1 MAMGNMEKKKKVIK
15 EGVCALTGV
24 YGPFVKSHL
33 IPQALTLPEIPGT
46 HFIEAGRGSRP
57 IRRFTSWFDDSMVI
71 RAGEDY
77 LSKIDS
83 RAIAEL
89 RKHKMV
95 WSGWGRSKV
104 LNCKHHEFISEG
116 REGLRMLPG
125 VDAKLLRVYFIS
137 LLWRA
142 LVTTRKEFSHVKNNG
157 LDVND
162 LQEIILSGD
171 PGSLSSHPIVLYQ
184 MSTRGYCHN
193 NTPTL
198 DDVVLP
204 ATEDE
209 PEERV
214 TTYRF
219 YMQGCI
225 AHIYAGVD
233 VRVAQRLGGIVLGGH
248 ENALIFTHPFNA
260 SKQLDRMKSVFS
272 EVVAHNE

>member
-1 MAMGNMEKKKKVIK
+1 
-15 EGVCALTGV
+15 
-24 YGPFVKSHL
+24 
-33 IPQALTLPEIPGT
+33 
-46 HFIEAGRGSRP
+46 
-57 IRRFTSWFDDSMVI
+57 MVI

-104 LNCKHHEFISEG
+104 LNCKYHKFLSSEG
-116 REGLRMLPG
+116 RDGLRMLPG
-125 VDAKLLRVYFIS
+125 VDAKLLRVFFLS

-142 LVTTRKEFSHVKNNG
+142 LVTTRKEFSHVTNNG
-157 LDVND
+157 IDVNE
-162 LQEIILSGD
+162 LREVILSGE
-171 PGSLSSHPIVLYQ
+171 PGSLSRHPIMLYQ
-184 MSTRGYCHN
+184 MNTRGFCHN

-198 DDVVLP
+198 DEVILP
-204 ATEDE
+204 ATDGES
-209 PEERV
+209 EERV

-233 VRVAQRLGGIVLGGH
+233 TRVAQRFGGAMLGGH
-248 ENALIFTHPFNA
+248 EEALIFTHPFNA

-272 EVVAHNE
+272 EVLARGE